1 MWVGDF
7 REEFQKVS
15 WNQALKGKK
24 RARGRPGRST
34 KRGETG
40 SRNRQGREEPEGC
53 SRRDTRLIPS
63 VECILAS

>member
-24 RARGRPGRST
+24 RARGRPRRST
-34 KRGETG
+34 KRGEME
-40 SRNRQGREEPEGC
+40 SRNRQGQEEPEGC
-53 SRRDTRLIPS
+53 SRGDICLRPS
-63 VECILAS
+63 VVFILAS